1 MHYQLP
7 CIYNF
12 IKLTMTILISLKR
25 PKQTKINIP
34 KQNKMLIET
43 LETVEIVD
51 NQEQEWL
58 CRDTYYRDDNYY

>member
-12 IKLTMTILISLKR
+12 IKLTMTILISPKR
-25 PKQTKINIP
+25 PKQTRINIP

-43 LETVEIVD
+43 LKTVEIVD